1 MKKLRAATKEDQWA
15 MQVFLRQANIS
26 TIGLEEKIEDY
37 IILEEEETGIC
48 GTIGIETIDGDG
60 LLRSLVI
67 GPSVKQMHLLQLFE
81 HTQQHARRK
90 ELDRLFLVT
99 NKTDYI
105 QFFELLGFF
114 PQEIHNVP
122 KEITQSAHLKE
133 TLEQQTC
140 TFMMCKL

>member
-1 MKKLRAATKEDQWA
+1 MKKMRAATKEDQWA
-15 MQVFLRQANIS
+15 LQVFLRQANIS
-26 TIGLEEKIEDY
+26 TIGLEEKMEDY

-48 GTIGIETIDGDG
+48 GTIGIEKIERDG

-99 NKTDYI
+99 NKKDYME
-105 QFFELLGFF
+105 FFELLGFS
-114 PQEIHNVP
+114 PQEVHHVP
-122 KEITQSAHLKE
+122 KEITKSEHLKDA
-133 TLEQQTC
+133 LEQQQC
-140 TFMMCKL
+140 TIMMCTL